1 MTKVDARGYSCPE
14 PVIMTQNAVKA
25 GTPGTPVEVLVDS
38 MTPVKNISRY
48 AANNK
53 LSMEYSETPEGD
65 YLITLK

>member
-1 MTKVDARGYSCPE
+1 MTKVDARGSSCPD

-25 GTPGTPVEVLVDS
+25 GTPVEVLVDS

-65 YLITLK
+65 YLIILK

>member
-1 MTKVDARGYSCPE
+1 
-14 PVIMTQNAVKA
+14 MTQNAVKA
-25 GTPGTPVEVLVDS
+25 GTPVEVLVDS